1 MRMILLLSSDT
12 MEVGA
17 VADLRRIKNAIGVAR
32 AVMEQTQH
40 TMLVGESGTGRS
52 VAAACGH
59 LPREALASWPPRL
72 LRVDGDTSVL
82 PTLTHTHPLRIFSSA
97 LFLLQHFNGHK
108 KAQ

>member
-1 MRMILLLSSDT
+1 

-59 LPREALASWPPRL
+59 VPWVACRWRHERRADLCLSSLPPPP
-72 LRVDGDTSVL
+72 
-82 PTLTHTHPLRIFSSA
+82 PTHSPTQD
-97 LFLLQHFNGHK
+97 FLVSFVFT
-108 KAQ
+108 ATF